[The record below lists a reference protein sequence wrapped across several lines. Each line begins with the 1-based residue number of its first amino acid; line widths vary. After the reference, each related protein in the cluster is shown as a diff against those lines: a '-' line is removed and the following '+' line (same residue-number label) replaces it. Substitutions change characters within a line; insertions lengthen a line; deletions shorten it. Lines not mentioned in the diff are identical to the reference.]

1 MITSEQPDIRFPIPR
16 RRNDLDDP
24 DRGMIIVSYATH
36 KTRSIFFFLLQTEQ
50 GDLFKLT
57 LETEEDIVTEMR
69 LKYFDTVPVAASLCV
84 LRTGFLFVAAEFG
97 NHNLYQITRL
107 GQGWETAYFDD
118 I

>member
-1 MITSEQPDIRFPIPR
+1 
-16 RRNDLDDP
+16 
-24 DRGMIIVSYATH
+24 MIIVSYATH

-107 GQGWETAYFDD
+107 GQGWETAYLDG

>member
-1 MITSEQPDIRFPIPR
+1 
-16 RRNDLDDP
+16 
-24 DRGMIIVSYATH
+24 MIIVSYATH

-69 LKYFDTVPVAASLCV
+69 LKYFDTVPVASSLCV

-107 GQGWETAYFDD
+107 GYGWE
-118 I
+118 ILQ